1 MNLKVKAAVIV
12 AGTVA
17 SMFLGIQAVKLALT
31 YIPIQVLG
39 IFGMLVVLAFM
50 LSLGY
55 TVVLARLQY
64 ESKLKDIAKK

>member
-1 MNLKVKAAVIV
+1 MNIKVKAAVIV
-12 AGTVA
+12 AGMVA
-17 SMFLGIQAVKLALT
+17 SMFLSVLAVKLAFT
-31 YIPIQVLG
+31 YIPLQVLG
-39 IFGMLVVLAFM
+39 MFGMLVVLAFM